1 MRQLSPQGQHVVND
15 LSQRHGFNHDAVT
28 QMMFAV
34 LDGNGGMAQFSH
46 PDFGGSGQW
55 MRGGMMMLGDMF
67 NHGLK
72 SRVDALCQD
81 ISSILSNQPGLL
93 QSGSFQS
100 QSQSGSGQ
108 QHQSTGKPTGQSS
121 LFVPDPEEHWWPTDL
136 GTPNATGNQNSVR
149 YAYFANIRRLA
160 VKTGSQVWIY
170 DTLNHQIGGFSQ
182 QQGSGSSITF
192 SSQFGTVELS
202 SLPVVTRNGQ
212 PIPTALQSD
221 VTPAAASSQIGAVHA
236 ASAGNVSSGGDV
248 LAILDS
254 LVILV
259 SKSDTRTS
267 WQTINKSHHTSDDS
281 SRRPTMDAGRA
292 GRIIWNE
299 VEEVMPDTFSAMEG

>member
-1 MRQLSPQGQHVVND
+1 MGQQMRQLSPQGQNVVND
-15 LSQRHGFNHDAVT
+15 LSQRHGFSQDAVT

-34 LDGNGGMAQFSH
+34 LDGNGSMAQFSH

-81 ISSILSNQPGLL
+81 ISGIFSNQPGLL
-93 QSGSFQS
+93 QSGSYQS

-108 QHQSTGKPTGQSS
+108 QNQATGKPMGRSS
-121 LFVPDPEEHWWPTDL
+121 LFAPDPDEHWWPTDL

-149 YAYFANIRRLA
+149 YAYFANIHRLA
-160 VKTGSQVWIY
+160 VKTSSQVWIY

-202 SLPVVTRNGQ
+202 SLPVVSRDGQ
-212 PIPTALQSD
+212 TIPTASKT
-221 VTPAAASSQIGAVHA
+221 VVSPAASASSPTIAVHA
-236 ASAGNVSSGGDV
+236 ASSGNVSAGGDV
-248 LAILDS
+248 LAILER
-254 LVILV
+254 LGELREKGIV
-259 SKSDTRTS
+259 SDEEFNQK
-267 WQTINKSHHTSDDS
+267 KAELL
-281 SRRPTMDAGRA
+281 SRL
-292 GRIIWNE
+292 
-299 VEEVMPDTFSAMEG
+299 